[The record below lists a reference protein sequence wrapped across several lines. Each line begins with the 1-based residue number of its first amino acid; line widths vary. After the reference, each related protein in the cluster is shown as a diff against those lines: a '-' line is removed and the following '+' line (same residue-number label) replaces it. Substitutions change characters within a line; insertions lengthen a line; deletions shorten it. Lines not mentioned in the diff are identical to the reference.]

1 MSPERLRS
9 SRQVVFHCGSDD
21 DNPGGRDTGAG
32 HERRGRIEYAQP
44 SELGGEREPAGGE
57 WHDALLVVVTLTARN
72 TTASTAGTAPK
83 PRMILQSAS

>member
-9 SRQVVFHCGSDD
+9 SRQVVFHRGSDD

-57 WHDALLVVVTLTARN
+57 WNDLVVVTLTARN

-83 PRMILQSAS
+83 PRTILQSAP